1 MLQKFL
7 EVLWSLWQSCQ
18 CTLTLA
24 DWLMLFQV
32 LNSILLTV
40 SVMGNFGTF
49 TKRWHDVLIDF
60 DFVYHAGYVSVSILG
75 LCVHEFFYSLLVSRV
90 LAVFSYCRFSVHT
103 EAYLVRFVPAAFWH
117 AVLGKFV

>member
-1 MLQKFL
+1 
-7 EVLWSLWQSCQ
+7 
-18 CTLTLA
+18 
-24 DWLMLFQV
+24 V

-75 LCVHEFFYSLLVSRV
+75 LCVHEFFYSLLVSLV
-90 LAVFSYCRFSVHT
+90 AMFSYCCFFVCA
-103 EAYLVRFVPAAFWH
+103 EMYLEGFAPA
-117 AVLGKFV
+117 LQ